1 MSWAIQI
8 IVATAL
14 TAGSVLFVTET
25 REREPVKPSLPM
37 KEVVEEGDS
46 MGHLSN
52 SLRIVGACSVAT
64 SLVGGATLIT
74 ITRLKRR
81 HA

>member
-8 IVATAL
+8 IVAAAL

-25 REREPVKPSLPM
+25 RERHAQEPPPPVN
-37 KEVVEEGDS
+37 EVTNEGDS
-46 MGHLSN
+46 VGHLSN
-52 SLRIVGACSVAT
+52 SLRIVGACSVVT

-81 HA
+81 HP